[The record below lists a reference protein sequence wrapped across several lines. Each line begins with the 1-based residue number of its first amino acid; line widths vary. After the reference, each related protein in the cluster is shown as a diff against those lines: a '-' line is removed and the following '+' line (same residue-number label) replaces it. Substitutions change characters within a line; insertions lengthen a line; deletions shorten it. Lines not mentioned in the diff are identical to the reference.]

1 MPYYALQQPTTELGV
16 HLRVVKLCLQPAG
29 VRPQGIHLNSVLPSQ
44 LSELGIVRNAQLSQL
59 SLVRG
64 SRLSDSALQPL
75 HLSCVLLRQMGEAVL
90 CRTPAAL
97 HGWSRWQSKQLTTQ
111 ADVQQGR

>member
-1 MPYYALQQPTTELGV
+1 
-16 HLRVVKLCLQPAG
+16 
-29 VRPQGIHLNSVLPSQ
+29 VLPSQ
-44 LSELGIVRNAQLSQL
+44 LSERGIVRNAQLSQL

-97 HGWSRWQSKQLTTQ
+97 HTPRGMAIMDKSLRREIWS
-111 ADVQQGR
+111 